1 MRPLIALSIVLLVNA
16 VSVGE
21 EQLVREIKW
30 SEVRE
35 KGQSLEGKLLQGE
48 GTDPQEYLVVTNTG
62 DLPKTV
68 SLLTLT
74 EPGITVTQYALTG
87 NVSYEGVQGTGYLEM
102 WNHFPNGG
110 AYFSKTLGDSG
121 PMGGLRGSSSWRPF
135 SLPFMSDAK
144 TGTPSRLEFNLV
156 LPGPG
161 TVKLGDLRLVQY
173 PDGIAAVS
181 SPRAWWS
188 NWAAVWIGAVGGTI
202 IGCLGALIGTLAG
215 LGLARRFVLTLNL
228 AMVVFGVTCL
238 VFGVVALSVSQPY
251 AVYYPLLLSGIVCTF
266 VFGVLLPQIRQRYQ
280 QIEIRKMAS
289 MDVNAMHA

>member
-1 MRPLIALSIVLLVNA
+1 MRKANRSKASFCKAREPIPKSTWSSPTPATCPRPSPAHLDRAGNHGNPVRPDRQR
-16 VSVGE
+16 
-21 EQLVREIKW
+21 QLRRR
-30 SEVRE
+30 S
-35 KGQSLEGKLLQGE
+35 
-48 GTDPQEYLVVTNTG
+48 G
-62 DLPKTV
+62 D
-68 SLLTLT
+68 
-74 EPGITVTQYALTG
+74 
-87 NVSYEGVQGTGYLEM
+87 GYLEM

-215 LGLARRFVLTLNL
+215 LGLARRFVLYPQPGHGCLWCHLPGVWRCSSVGLTTLR
-228 AMVVFGVTCL
+228 
-238 VFGVVALSVSQPY
+238 S
-251 AVYYPLLLSGIVCTF
+251 LLSATPERDCLHFRVRSL
-266 VFGVLLPQIRQRYQ
+266 VAPDPAAVPANRNQKDGVHG
-280 QIEIRKMAS
+280 RKR
-289 MDVNAMHA
+289 HARLMRRIG